1 MKKLATPVFA
11 VLAAAGFAVS
21 VWLVFMI
28 TPLQYKILANGR
40 LDGSSLFFN
49 QKIFYFHVPHAM
61 MLYVAVIVSGI
72 SSIAYL
78 KTRKPRWDDVASA
91 TAEVAVV
98 FGAVALITGSVWAK
112 AAWDVWWAWEPRLT
126 MTLLLWLILV
136 GYVIVRR
143 FAGASGDRIA
153 AGLMIFGMCS
163 LPFNYTMVGQD
174 RHPGS
179 GGNGVVANLDRT
191 YGITFGVCVA
201 TFLCWFIVLTIAR
214 VQSTR
219 AEREL
224 RELREHG
231 LDLGVLS

>member
-1 MKKLATPVFA
+1 
-11 VLAAAGFAVS
+11 
-21 VWLVFMI
+21 
-28 TPLQYKILANGR
+28 
-40 LDGSSLFFN
+40 
-49 QKIFYFHVPHAM
+49 
-61 MLYVAVIVSGI
+61 

-98 FGAVALITGSVWAK
+98 FGAVALITGSIWAK

-136 GYVIVRR
+136 GYVIVCR

-174 RHPGS
+174 
-179 GGNGVVANLDRT
+179 
-191 YGITFGVCVA
+191 
-201 TFLCWFIVLTIAR
+201 
-214 VQSTR
+214 
-219 AEREL
+219 
-224 RELREHG
+224 
-231 LDLGVLS
+231 